1 MKLNKQ
7 DFCKRGQG
15 TPKRVPRRSKR
26 FVSLLVAMLLI
37 FGVAV
42 SGTAAFIAMKTD
54 SIVNTF
60 APSNVSCEVEE
71 DFNGIA
77 KENIAVTNTG
87 DTQAYIRVAVNV
99 TWMKNNENSN
109 PADQTVTAQAP
120 RQNQDYSITYFENT
134 GWFKGSDGYWYYQS
148 PVAPGETTNR
158 FIKSCGQLSTAN
170 VPQGYHLSVEIVASA
185 IQSTP
190 ETVVSTKWNVTV
202 ADGKITKANGSEVTG
217 E

>member
-1 MKLNKQ
+1 MSLNKHYLCNRGQ
-7 DFCKRGQG
+7 NAPKRG
-15 TPKRVPRRSKR
+15 PHHFKR

-37 FGVAV
+37 LGVAV
-42 SGTAAFIAMKTD
+42 GGTAAFIAMKTD

-60 APSNVSCEVEE
+60 APSKVSCEVEE

-77 KENIAVTNTG
+77 KENVAVTNTG

-134 GWFKGSDGYWYYQS
+134 GWFEGSDGYWYYQS
-148 PVAPGETTNR
+148 SVAPGETTNR
-158 FIKSCGQLSTAN
+158 FIKSCGQLSTAI